1 MKKILTVCLT
11 VLAIFCFAA
20 CERGGA
26 NASNSSP
33 EVEQN
38 TADFFRAIPVPKVGH
53 LKWN

>member
-20 CERGGA
+20 CEKGNA
-26 NASNSSP
+26 NTSSFSP

-38 TADFFRAIPVPKVGH
+38 SDGTVDLPMDEF
-53 LKWN
+53 